1 MLVAVLAHAAAAW
14 QPNTLRGHST
24 PSRAAVRVPNGVVA
38 ELQVLMQRFLPTL
51 PCIDPQ
57 ATAQQ
62 LTNVDGGALVSP
74 VWLLPTLKVPDRGLL
89 ALADRGTQLQWDG
102 AMEQPSLAVLGQC
115 FSGTFHASEFG
126 GAAAESLATLVGD
139 TPRLVLSLGQTLS
152 DGEPQLLVATAGGS
166 VMWIGDKD
174 RGDAGLGLG
183 LDGERAKKRA
193 APTTTLL
200 TQCGDVR
207 GLCVNEGARRMYLS
221 LADGTLA
228 VTDLDLLESGT
239 CSPLRQL
246 GMSDT
251 GGGAL
256 ACDCVGNLYLCTPEG
271 VQVFDEE
278 GEPFLQVSTP
288 QPATG
293 CCFGGSGL
301 SLLFITA
308 GDSLW
313 SMECN
318 VQGASPASELLLK
331 QMEKLGEGQRHDGW

>member
-1 MLVAVLAHAAAAW
+1 MLYVILHAAAGW
-14 QPNTLRGHST
+14 QPNTIRGHAT
-24 PSRAAVRVPNGVVA
+24 PSRAALRVPNGVVA

-51 PCIDPQ
+51 PCINPQ
-57 ATAQQ
+57 TAAEK
-62 LTNVDGGALVSP
+62 LKCVDGGTLVSP
-74 VWLLPTLKVPDRGLL
+74 VWLLPTLAEPDRGLL
-89 ALADRGTQLQWDG
+89 ALADRGKQLQWDG
-102 AMEQPSLAVLGQC
+102 DMQQPSLAVLGQC

-126 GAAAESLATLVGD
+126 AAAESLAALVGD
-139 TPRLVLSLGQTLS
+139 TPRLVTSLGQTLS

-166 VMWIGDKD
+166 VLWIGDKD

-193 APTTTLL
+193 APVTPLL
-200 TQCGDVR
+200 SQCGDVR
-207 GLCVNEGARRMYLS
+207 GLCINEGARRMYLS

-228 VTDLDLLESGT
+228 VADLDLLESGT

-246 GMSDT
+246 GTSDT
-251 GGGAL
+251 GGGPL
-256 ACDCVGNLYLCTPEG
+256 TCDCVGNLYLCTPEG

-301 SLLFITA
+301 SNLFITA

-318 VQGASPASELLLK
+318 VQGAMPASELLLK